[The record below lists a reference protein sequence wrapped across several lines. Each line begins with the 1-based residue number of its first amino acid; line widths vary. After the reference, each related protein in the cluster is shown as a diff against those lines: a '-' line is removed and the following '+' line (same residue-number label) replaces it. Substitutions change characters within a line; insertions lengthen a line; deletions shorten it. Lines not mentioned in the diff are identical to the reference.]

1 MNPLRAGVVKDL
13 TVYPWSSYPY
23 YTGMKQKPSWL
34 ETGHILAYFD
44 QEERRAQTKY
54 RDYIDEAV
62 GAKIKNPLDEVFA
75 SSILGSQ
82 GFIEGVKQRAKRM
95 RGGDRRNI
103 PSLRALKDGPSL
115 DAIRERV
122 RDVIGGEDGLSKKF
136 CIHISHRFGEFSLK
150 EIGAFYDMNESAVC
164 QASRRFKARIM
175 EDPAYKKLFREIV
188 SGLGLSN
195 VET

>member
-1 MNPLRAGVVKDL
+1 
-13 TVYPWSSYPY
+13 
-23 YTGMKQKPSWL
+23 
-34 ETGHILAYFD
+34 
-44 QEERRAQTKY
+44 
-54 RDYIDEAV
+54 
-62 GAKIKNPLDEVFA
+62 
-75 SSILGSQ
+75 
-82 GFIEGVKQRAKRM
+82 M

-122 RDVIGGEDGLSKKF
+122 RDAISGEDGLSKKF

-164 QASRRFKARIM
+164 QVSRRFKARIM
-175 EDPAYKKLFREIV
+175 EDPAYKKSFREIV
-188 SGLGLSN
+188 RGLGLLN